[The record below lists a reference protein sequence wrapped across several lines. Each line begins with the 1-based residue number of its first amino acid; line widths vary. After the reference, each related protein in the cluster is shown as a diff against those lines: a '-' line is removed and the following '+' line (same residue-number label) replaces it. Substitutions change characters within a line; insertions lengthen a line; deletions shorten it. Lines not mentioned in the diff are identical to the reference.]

1 MKFKHCAIELFS
13 FLFLCAA
20 FAKAQSD
27 DVASVEIPLDD
38 FPALVEGYRIQLGA
52 FATEAAAV
60 EFLHR
65 VEAQCSAKM
74 HLNYSDS
81 FWRVRVGDF
90 RDSTEALRFLND
102 EMRDDWS
109 VNSLI
114 VRDKIPLLDGEREQP
129 ARLEG
134 YRIQVNAFS
143 TRESALE
150 YAGNLALLLP
160 DLRVYVVQ
168 EDPYY
173 KIRLGDFH
181 SKAEAEAKIQTLDS
195 IPDLTPILVK
205 TLINDLPP
213 LEPSIYKPV
222 DVFEYDD

>member
-1 MKFKHCAIELFS
+1 MMFTRCTTML
-13 FLFLCAA
+13 LGGLLVCAA
-20 FAKAQSD
+20 LAKAQSD
-27 DVASVEIPLDD
+27 VKSSIEIPLDD
-38 FPALVEGYRIQLGA
+38 FPAMVEGYRVQLGA
-52 FATEAAAV
+52 FASEAAAV
-60 EFLHR
+60 EFQHR
-65 VEAQCSAKM
+65 LEAGCSKKT
-74 HLNYSDS
+74 HLNYSDG

-90 RDSTEALRFLND
+90 RDSTEALRFLTQ
-102 EMRDDWS
+102 EMNDDWG
-109 VNSLI
+109 VNGLV
-114 VRDKIPLLDGEREQP
+114 VRDKIPLAEGELERP

-150 YAGNLALLLP
+150 FAVNLTLLLP

-173 KIRLGDFH
+173 KIRLGDFR
-181 SKAEAEAKIQTLDS
+181 SQSEAAEKMKMLDS
-195 IPDLTPILVK
+195 IPDLAPILVK

-213 LEPSIYKPV
+213 LEPGGYKPV